1 MAYRRGRRAGIGR
14 VKGGPKF
21 GEKAEEIKAVSLASA
36 KETVKKLE
44 EKLSSFAKKHK
55 KQIQEDPAFRKK
67 FLEMCAPLG
76 VDPLSSKKGF
86 WDGVLGIGEF
96 YYELAVKVAEVCL
109 ASRTR
114 NGGIMSVAEVQ
125 SILRKRGTKFRF
137 SQEDG
142 NKKGSGSSSGCKYS
156 REDIVT
162 AIGKL
167 SKLKSGF
174 KIVKV
179 GTTIMVVSVPTE
191 LDEDHTE
198 VMKVAQEV
206 AGGITVRKVTNKTGW
221 KEDRAKRAL
230 DLLLSEG
237 MAWFDEY
244 NGEEYYWFPS
254 VWRDSLSTTEDVDF

>member
-1 MAYRRGRRAGIGR
+1 M
-14 VKGGPKF
+14 KQ
-21 GEKAEEIKAVSLASA
+21 
-36 KETVKKLE
+36 LE
-44 EKLSSFAKKHK
+44 QKLSTFAKKHRTE
-55 KQIQEDPAFRKK
+55 IQQDPAFRKK
-67 FLEMCAPLG
+67 FLDLCAPLG

-114 NGGIMSVAEVQ
+114 NGGIMSIMEVQ

-137 SQEDG
+137 SHDDDDDG
-142 NKKGSGSSSGCKYS
+142 GGGGGTTTTTSTTGGCKYS
-156 REDIVT
+156 QEDIKT

-174 KIVKV
+174 QIVQV
-179 GTTIMVVSVPTE
+179 GSTTMVVSVPTE
-191 LDEDHTE
+191 LDEDHKE
-198 VMKVAQEV
+198 VMKVAQEQNMHT
-206 AGGITVRKVTNKTGW
+206 AGAGITVQHVIKNTNWT
-221 KEDRAKRAL
+221 EERAKRAL

-244 NGEEYYWFPS
+244 RGKEYYWFPS
-254 VWRDSLSTTEDVDF
+254 VWKDGISTKEEFDY

>member
-1 MAYRRGRRAGIGR
+1 
-14 VKGGPKF
+14 
-21 GEKAEEIKAVSLASA
+21 
-36 KETVKKLE
+36 
-44 EKLSSFAKKHK
+44 
-55 KQIQEDPAFRKK
+55 
-67 FLEMCAPLG
+67 MCAPLG

-86 WDGVLGIGEF
+86 WEGVLGIGEF

-142 NKKGSGSSSGCKYS
+142 KNDTGGCKYS
-156 REDIVT
+156 REDIIT

-174 KIVKV
+174 KIVQV
-179 GTTIMVVSVPTE
+179 GNTTMVVSVPTE
-191 LDEDHTE
+191 LDEDHKE
-198 VMKVAQEV
+198 VMKIAQDT
-206 AGGITVRKVTNKTGW
+206 ARGITVRDVTMKTKW
-221 KEDRAKRAL
+221 NEERAKRAL

-237 MAWFDEY
+237 MAWLDDCEGQEF
-244 NGEEYYWFPS
+244 YWFPS
-254 VWRDSLSTTEDVDF
+254 LWKDSISKNEYFD